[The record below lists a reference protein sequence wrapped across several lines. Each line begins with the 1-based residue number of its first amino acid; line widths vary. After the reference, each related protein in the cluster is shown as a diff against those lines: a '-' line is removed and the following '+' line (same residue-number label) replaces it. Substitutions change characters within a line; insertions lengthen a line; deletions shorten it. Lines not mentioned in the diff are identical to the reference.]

1 MIFIALWVST
11 NQVMGLWALKKTKLQ
26 KVGTIRT
33 EILTPIYTAERRA
46 KMSEAKMGK
55 KRSAERRA
63 KMSEAMKG
71 KKRSADHKVRPFNC
85 SSGLVHG
92 GRLPPSMRTSLDDG
106 SVRGLGAV
114 SRSML
119 H

>member
-1 MIFIALWVST
+1 
-11 NQVMGLWALKKTKLQ
+11 MGLWALKKTKLQ

-92 GRLPPSMRTSLDDG
+92 GRLPPSMRGAG
-106 SVRGLGAV
+106 SKGRTGAQRASSGDRGCALTLA
-114 SRSML
+114 SR
-119 H
+119 